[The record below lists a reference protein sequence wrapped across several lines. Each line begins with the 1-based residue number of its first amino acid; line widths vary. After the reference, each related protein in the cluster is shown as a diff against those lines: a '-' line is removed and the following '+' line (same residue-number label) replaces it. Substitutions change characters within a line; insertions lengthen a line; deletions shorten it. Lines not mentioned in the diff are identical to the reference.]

1 VHRRV
6 YRSFALPNLVS
17 LALPDNEFSYLFD
30 LSKLHNLSELHVT
43 LHAMRFP
50 VTPFN
55 KMLSSIADA
64 ESRLRSL
71 KLSLFTW
78 RFWRFRATDVERWDA
93 VDIALVRLSTA
104 IRERFAVDL
113 VTQVVVN
120 LLEYGPHDVR
130 TILPRSGD
138 QGLVQLMRDGDST
151 FELSS

>member
-1 VHRRV
+1 MT
-6 YRSFALPNLVS
+6 LPNLAHLVLS
-17 LALPDNEFSYLFD
+17 DNEFSHLFD

-50 VTPFN
+50 VTPFT

-64 ESRLRSL
+64 ESRLYNL

-78 RFWRFRATDVERWDA
+78 RFWRFREADVERWDA
-93 VDIALVRLSTA
+93 VDIALVRLSRA
-104 IRERFAVDL
+104 IRERCAVDL
-113 VTQVVVN
+113 VTQVAVN

-130 TILPRSGD
+130 TILPRSGE

-151 FELSS
+151 LELSLQ